1 MKKTICILLSVYSI
15 LTYSCKKDKKET
27 ASIIGKWYWV
37 DQTYDDYTND
47 KLTDHRD
54 YTTTLDPLSY
64 FEFKVDGTF
73 IENPQDRN
81 GLFEYGKYQI
91 AGDSLFVKRDIDQ
104 KATRY
109 AIKKITSSS
118 LVIHFSGSSSIYRGE
133 VEYTMK
139 RQ

>member
-37 DQTYDDYTND
+37 EQTYDDYTND

-64 FEFKVDGTF
+64 FEFKTPKIVMGF
-73 IENPQDRN
+73 LNMANIK
-81 GLFEYGKYQI
+81 LLAI
-91 AGDSLFVKRDIDQ
+91 AYL
-104 KATRY
+104 
-109 AIKKITSSS
+109 
-118 LVIHFSGSSSIYRGE
+118 
-133 VEYTMK
+133 
-139 RQ
+139 